1 MKRLIALL
9 ALVAATFSAEAQIVD
24 YEFPYY
30 DVGRIKRSDLR
41 KTSYTIADGANAVV
55 LDEHIR
61 LTPSLIDV
69 KAFIEEGK
77 VTPLTIVETIW
88 QKIKILTDEGVALA
102 NISLEVDGN
111 IESIEDACARY
122 TIEAYSY
129 TPEKQHVV
137 KSKVKAN
144 DIKIEKKADGTARL
158 SFDIPNVKKGSIIE
172 YCYTKYLTQENLYYD
187 RPMQS
192 NIPKLH
198 SKCFVTVDESYYY
211 LFHSVVLNNAKMDIE
226 KTHTYDWKPTP
237 SIRYTNMGQLG
248 EGQVLYNL
256 GGVPTEV
263 YGPPLVTYIFTA
275 ENLPA
280 AQSSE
285 TAGVRVLFT
294 DAAVK

>member
-285 TAGVRVLFT
+285 NVGVRVLFT